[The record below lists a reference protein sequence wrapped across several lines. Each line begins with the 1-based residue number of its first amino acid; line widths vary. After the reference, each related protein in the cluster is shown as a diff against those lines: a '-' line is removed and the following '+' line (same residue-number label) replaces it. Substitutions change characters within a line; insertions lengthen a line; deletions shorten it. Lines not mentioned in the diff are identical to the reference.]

1 MEDLDTEVESVKEMA
16 EAWGFGNVAAME
28 KMTLDG
34 LKESPELYSRL
45 LVERNNNWM
54 PQVETC
60 VKERGGCVIVVGA
73 AHLVGPDGLPAM
85 LAKKG
90 YRVTQQ

>member
-1 MEDLDTEVESVKEMA
+1 VRAL
-16 EAWGFGNVAAME
+16 E
-28 KMTLDG
+28 KSLLLSFDN
-34 LKESPELYSRL
+34 SPELYDRL
-45 LVERNNNWM
+45 LVERNRNWV
-54 PQVETC
+54 PHVDTC
-60 VKERGGCVIVVGA
+60 LQQDAGCFIVVGA